1 MTDQPSHFNPDRFAD
16 SAGVSWSGRQFE
28 ANSWAGDDGSADG
41 KLIDSINAL
50 RGGTGTAESVLDA
63 LRNARVLIPLLA
75 NLGEAGEGAQGQ
87 TVDKSADLAIV
98 TVETPDQ
105 QDGLP
110 VFSSVAAMAAWN
122 KDARP
127 VPVFAPKAA
136 LAAAQEGNTRLILDP
151 MSATEFVVRRPAI
164 AALAQNLPWVH
175 PVRDERVKAAFA
187 AATEGL
193 PEILGFDL
201 HDLDP
206 QAQLDADELQ
216 LELRLVAG
224 LSREE
229 LDPVLQKLAEALAAS
244 HDIAEYVDSLRVKLA
259 SA

>member
-1 MTDQPSHFNPDRFAD
+1 M
-16 SAGVSWSGRQFE
+16 
-28 ANSWAGDDGSADG
+28 
-41 KLIDSINAL
+41 
-50 RGGTGTAESVLDA
+50 
-63 LRNARVLIPLLA
+63 
-75 NLGEAGEGAQGQ
+75 
-87 TVDKSADLAIV
+87 
-98 TVETPDQ
+98 
-105 QDGLP
+105 
-110 VFSSVAAMAAWN
+110 SS
-122 KDARP
+122 
-127 VPVFAPKAA
+127 
-136 LAAAQEGNTRLILDP
+136 
-151 MSATEFVVRRPAI
+151 TEFVVRRPAI
-164 AALAQNLPWVH
+164 AALAQNLPWAH

-187 AATEGL
+187 AATDGL

-206 QAQLDADELQ
+206 QAQLDAAELQ